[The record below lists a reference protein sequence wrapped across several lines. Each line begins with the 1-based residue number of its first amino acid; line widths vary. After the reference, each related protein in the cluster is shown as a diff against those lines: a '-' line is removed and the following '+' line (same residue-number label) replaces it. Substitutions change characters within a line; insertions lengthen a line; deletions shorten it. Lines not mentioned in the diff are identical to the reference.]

1 MARDP
6 ATDAYFTEARAWDA
20 DRVALLRLST
30 RRAWS
35 VAGLAL
41 VAALVAIGAVFY
53 LTPLKT
59 VEPYLIRVD
68 NGTGIVDV
76 VPVYRGT
83 TDLSELIDRHLLTTY
98 VTARERYFYAV
109 AESDYAQVGAM
120 QTAPM
125 NQAWLAA
132 WDRANPDSPLN
143 RYKDG
148 TTVRVQ
154 VQSVT
159 FLSRA
164 AGRKD
169 LAQVRF
175 LTGRRAG
182 GSGAEVLSHWIATLQ
197 YRYFPPS
204 LDDRQ
209 RALNPIGFRVEE
221 YRKEPEVIEPA
232 TVTTGSSP

>member
-6 ATDAYFTEARAWDA
+6 ATDAYFADARAWDA
-20 DRVALLRLST
+20 DRVALLRASA
-30 RRAWS
+30 RRAWGIAGIAVMAAV
-35 VAGLAL
+35 VAM
-41 VAALVAIGAVFY
+41 VAVLY

-83 TDLSELIDRHLLTTY
+83 TNLSELIDRHLLTTY

-132 WDRANPDSPLN
+132 WDRNNPDSPLN

-159 FLSRA
+159 FLSREN
-164 AGRKD
+164 GRKD

-182 GSGAEVLSHWIATLQ
+182 GSGAEVLTHWIATLE

-209 RALNPIGFRVEE
+209 RAFNPIGFRVTE
-221 YRKEPEVIEPA
+221 YRREPEVIEPA
-232 TVTTGSSP
+232 VVASGGAP

>member
-1 MARDP
+1 MARD
-6 ATDAYFTEARAWDA
+6 TGVEAYFSEARGWDA
-20 DRVALLRLST
+20 DRVALLRASA
-30 RRAWS
+30 RRAWGI
-35 VAGLAL
+35 AGIAV
-41 VAALVAIGAVFY
+41 VAAVIAMVAVLY

-59 VEPYLIRVD
+59 VEPYVIRVD
-68 NGTGIVDV
+68 NGTGIVAV

-83 TDLSELIDRHLLTTY
+83 TDLSEVIDRHLLTTY

-132 WDRANPDSPLN
+132 WDRNNAESPLN

-154 VQSVT
+154 VQSIT
-159 FLSRA
+159 FLARA
-164 AGRKD
+164 NGRKD

-175 LTGRRAG
+175 LTAKRMG
-182 GSGAEVLSHWIATLQ
+182 GAGAEVVTHWIATMAYQ
-197 YRYFPPS
+197 YQPPS
-204 LDDRQ
+204 RDDRQ
-209 RALNPIGFRVEE
+209 RAMNPIGLRVME
-221 YRKEPEVIEPA
+221 YRREPEVIEPA
-232 TVTTGSSP
+232 TVANGSAP

>member
-1 MARDP
+1 MARDTG
-6 ATDAYFTEARAWDA
+6 AEAYFTEARGWDA
-20 DRVALLRLST
+20 DRVALLRASA
-30 RRAWS
+30 RRAWGI
-35 VAGLAL
+35 AGIAV
-41 VAALVAIGAVFY
+41 VAAVIAIVAVLY

-132 WDRANPDSPLN
+132 WDRNNPDSPLN

-164 AGRKD
+164 DGRKD

-175 LTGRRAG
+175 LTGKRTG
-182 GSGAEVLSHWIATLQ
+182 GSGAEVLNHWIATMEYHYQ
-197 YRYFPPS
+197 PPS

-209 RALNPIGFRVEE
+209 RAMNPMGFRVTE
-221 YRKEPEVIEPA
+221 YRREPEVIEPA
-232 TVTTGSSP
+232 TVANGSAP